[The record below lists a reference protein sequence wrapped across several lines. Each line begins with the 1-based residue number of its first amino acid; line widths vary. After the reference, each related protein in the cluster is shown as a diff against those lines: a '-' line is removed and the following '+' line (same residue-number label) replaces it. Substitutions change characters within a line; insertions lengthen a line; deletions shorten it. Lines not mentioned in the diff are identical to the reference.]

1 MVVYNLDYVAYLNDE
16 ILSLAIKAT
25 LKEGNKPQRTI
36 IKTYNYNVIKNTH
49 VSLGTLINKKNL
61 QQQTVQDKVYS
72 QIQKVITENE
82 ALEKA
87 TGYSVYKRNIN
98 DSRYSLENTDT
109 FFMNQNGYLYLV
121 YCYGNN
127 QYTGEFDLVIF

>member
-25 LKEGNKPQRTI
+25 LKEGDKPQRTI

-82 ALEKA
+82 ALEEV
-87 TGYSVYKRNIN
+87 GYSVYKRNIN
-98 DSRYSLENTDT
+98 DARYNLENTDT

>member
-1 MVVYNLDYVAYLNDE
+1 MT
-16 ILSLAIKAT
+16 IKAT

-36 IKTYNYNVIKNTH
+36 IKTYNYNIIKNTH

-82 ALEKA
+82 AIEDA

-98 DSRYSLENTDT
+98 DSRYNLENTDT

-127 QYTGEFDLVIF
+127 QYTGEFDLIIF

>member
-1 MVVYNLDYVAYLNDE
+1 M
-16 ILSLAIKAT
+16 AIKAT
-25 LKEGNKPQRTI
+25 LKEGDKPQRTI

-72 QIQKVITENE
+72 QIQKVITENKE
-82 ALEKA
+82 LEKV
-87 TGYSVYKRNIN
+87 GYKVYKRDIN

-127 QYTGEFDLVIF
+127 EYTGEFDLLIF

>member
-25 LKEGNKPQRTI
+25 LKEGDKPQRTI

-61 QQQTVQDKVYS
+61 QQQTAQDKVYS

-82 ALEKA
+82 ALEKV
-87 TGYSVYKRNIN
+87 GYSVYKRNIN
-98 DSRYSLENTDT
+98 DARYNLENTDT